1 MLSRRSTRSLLAK
14 RPGTYRPELDALED
28 RLVLSHT
35 VTVAVVDPPATFLEG
50 APVALA
56 ATVGGTVVGPLTFA
70 WSVNGTTVDGATAAD
85 FSFTPDDNG
94 SFLVEVSVAD
104 GAETVVANTTLTVEN
119 QAPVAGI
126 TGDTV
131 GVPGQALNFTLTATD
146 AAADAA
152 AGFTYEI
159 DWDNDGVID
168 ETIPATAD
176 NGLGVEVSHVFD
188 ALGAFTVSVTATDK
202 DGAVSEPATLEVTIS
217 ETAVVDG
224 TLFVTGTDGDDV
236 IKIFPSG
243 KPSASDATIRVKV
256 NGETTIHTGVNAI
269 VVHGLEGNDKIQLA
283 GSIKVPATLYG
294 DAGNDRLKGGK
305 GADVLVGGDDN
316 DHLNGHK
323 GEDILIGGEGA
334 DRLLGGP
341 NDDILIGGLTQFDA
355 DQEALDL
362 LSEAWSAG
370 GSLSDRVAALRDAT
384 AAAFLSVADGTV
396 TDDDDADKLTGA
408 SGTDWF
414 FADTQ
419 DRITGR
425 QGKEVLNDDEVASG
439 KTKGKGH
446 AGDDDGGAA
455 LRGKKGKNKGKGKN
469 K

>member
-1 MLSRRSTRSLLAK
+1 MLSRRSTRSMLARK
-14 RPGTYRPELDALED
+14 PGTYRPELDALED

-35 VTVAVVDPPATFLEG
+35 VAVAVVDPPATFLEG
-50 APVALA
+50 TPVALT

-104 GAETVVANTTLTVEN
+104 GAETVLANTTLTVEN

-131 GVPGQALNFTLTATD
+131 GVPGLALNFTLTATD

-152 AGFTYEI
+152 AGFTYDI

-176 NGLGVEVSHVFD
+176 NGLGVNVSHVFD
-188 ALGAFTVSVTATDK
+188 ALGTFTVSVTATDK
-202 DGAVSEPATLEVTIS
+202 DGAVSAPATLEVTIS

-236 IKIFPSG
+236 IKISPSG
-243 KPSASDATIRVKV
+243 KPSASDATVRVKV

-269 VVHGLEGNDKIQLA
+269 VVHGLEGNDKIHLA
-283 GSIKVPATLYG
+283 GSIKLPATLYG

-341 NDDILIGGLTQFDA
+341 NDDILIGGSTQYDA
-355 DQEALDL
+355 DQDLLDL

-370 GSLSDRVAALRDAT
+370 GSLSDRVAAVRDAT

-396 TDDDDADKLTGA
+396 MDDGDADKLTGA

-414 FADTQ
+414 FADTPQ

-425 QGKEVLNDDEVASG
+425 QGKEVLNDDDVTTAG
-439 KTKGKGH
+439 KGKGPG
-446 AGDDDGGAA
+446 AGTTGG
-455 LRGKKGKNKGKGKN
+455 RGKGKGKG